1 MSAQPLEDVSEV
13 PAVNSDNVQP
23 EASNTFVL
31 TPQVEAIAERATA
44 YLEAG
49 FPVHLA
55 GPADTGKTTLAF
67 HTAAKRG
74 RPVKL
79 IHGNDEF
86 GVSDLVGQDN
96 GYRRNTVV
104 DNFIHSVVKTEE
116 EVRTFWIDN
125 RVTTAC
131 LNGETLIYDEFN
143 RSRPEVNNLFLSILG
158 EGILNLPN
166 RRHQG
171 AGYLQVHPDFRV
183 IFTSNPEEYAGTH
196 KTQDALMDRLIT
208 IKVGHYDRETE
219 IRVTHSKSGLP
230 PSEAAIVVDIVR
242 ELRAQ
247 SVNHHRPTLRACIA
261 IARVMQNCG
270 IRARADN
277 ALFRD
282 ICRDILDLDTAKVRR
297 DGSALTE
304 SPVDEVVER
313 ISGRHRR
320 PVAVDLQT
328 TSTSAADD

>member
-1 MSAQPLEDVSEV
+1 MSVEALQAVRDV
-13 PAVNSDNVQP
+13 PAMNSDNVQP
-23 EASNTFVL
+23 EASDTFVA
-31 TPQVEAIAERATA
+31 TPQVEALAERASA

-55 GPADTGKTTLAF
+55 GPAGTGKTTLAF
-67 HTAAKRG
+67 HAAAKRG

-86 GVSDLVGQDN
+86 GVSDFVGQDN
-96 GYRRNTVV
+96 GYRRNTLV

-131 LNGETLIYDEFN
+131 INGETLIYDEFN

-171 AGYLQVHPDFRV
+171 AGYLQVHPEFRV

-196 KTQDALMDRLIT
+196 KTQDALMDRMIT
-208 IKVGHYDRETE
+208 MKVSHYDRETE
-219 IRVTHSKSGLP
+219 IRVTQAKSGLP
-230 PSEAAIVVDIVR
+230 ASEAAIVVDIVR
-242 ELRAQ
+242 ELREQ

-261 IARVMQNCG
+261 IATVLQNCKLSP
-270 IRARADN
+270 RADN
-277 ALFRD
+277 LFFRD
-282 ICRDILDLDTAKVRR
+282 ICRDILDMDVAKVRR
-297 DGSALTE
+297 DGNSLDE
-304 SPVDEVVER
+304 SPIDEVVAR
-313 ISGRHRR
+313 ISGRSRR
-320 PVAVDLQT
+320 PKAVPSPRERVL
-328 TSTSAADD
+328 

>member
-1 MSAQPLEDVSEV
+1 MSAQSLAAVSEDSV
-13 PAVNSDNVQP
+13 LNQDTVQP
-23 EASNTFVL
+23 EASDAFVCTPAVEEL
-31 TPQVEAIAERATA
+31 TERASA
-44 YLEAG
+44 YLQAG
-49 FPVHLA
+49 YPVHLA
-55 GPADTGKTTLAF
+55 GPAGTGKTTLAF
-67 HTAAKRG
+67 HAAAKRG

-104 DNFIHSVVKTEE
+104 DNFIHSVVKTQE

-171 AGYLQVHPDFRV
+171 AGYLQVHPEFRV

-196 KTQDALMDRLIT
+196 KTQDALRDRMIT
-208 IKVGHYDRETE
+208 MKIDHYDRETE
-219 IRVTHSKSGLP
+219 IRVTHAKSGLP
-230 PSEAAIVVDIVR
+230 LSEVAIVVDIVR
-242 ELRAQ
+242 ELREQ
-247 SVNHHRPTLRACIA
+247 SVNHHRPTLRASIA
-261 IARVMQNCG
+261 IARIMQDRKITARSNNSFF
-270 IRARADN
+270 RA
-277 ALFRD
+277 
-282 ICRDILDLDTAKVRR
+282 ICRDILDMEIAKVRR
-297 DGSALTE
+297 DGAALVE
-304 SPVDEVVER
+304 SPVDDVVAR
-313 ISGRHRR
+313 ISSRARR
-320 PVAVDLQT
+320 PKIVGQEV
-328 TSTSAADD
+328 

>member
-1 MSAQPLEDVSEV
+1 MMSVEPLEATGEV

-23 EASNTFVL
+23 EASETFVC
-31 TPQVEAIAERATA
+31 TPLVEALAERASA
-44 YLEAG
+44 YLQAG

-55 GPADTGKTTLAF
+55 GPAGTGKTTLAF
-67 HTAAKRG
+67 HAAAKRG

-96 GYRRNTVV
+96 GYRRNTLV

-131 LNGETLIYDEFN
+131 INGETLIYDEFN

-171 AGYLQVHPDFRV
+171 AGYLQVHPEFRV

-196 KTQDALMDRLIT
+196 KTQDALMDRMIT
-208 IKVGHYDRETE
+208 MKVNHYDRETE
-219 IRVTHSKSGLP
+219 IRVTQAKSGLP
-230 PSEAAIVVDIVR
+230 LSEAAIVVDIVR

-247 SVNHHRPTLRACIA
+247 SVTHHRPTLRACIA
-261 IARVMQNCG
+261 IATVMQNCK
-270 IRARADN
+270 ISAREDN
-277 ALFRD
+277 AFFRD
-282 ICRDILDLDTAKVRR
+282 ICRDILDLDVAKVRR
-297 DGSALTE
+297 DGASVGE
-304 SPVDEVVER
+304 SPVDEVVAR
-313 ISGRHRR
+313 FSGKSRR
-320 PVAVDLQT
+320 PKAVAT
-328 TSTSAADD
+328 EG

>member
-1 MSAQPLEDVSEV
+1 MSVHPFQETCEV
-13 PAVNSDNVQP
+13 TAVNNDNVEP
-23 EASNTFVL
+23 EASEEFIS
-31 TPQVEAIAERATA
+31 TPRVEALADRAAA
-44 YLEAG
+44 YLDAG

-55 GPADTGKTTLAF
+55 GPAGTGKTTLAF
-67 HTAAKRG
+67 HAAAKRG

-86 GVSDLVGQDN
+86 GVSDLVGQDS
-96 GYRRNTVV
+96 GYRRNTLV
-104 DNFIHSVVKTEE
+104 DNYIHSVVKTEE

-131 LNGETLIYDEFN
+131 INGETLIYDEFN

-166 RRHQG
+166 RRQQG

-196 KTQDALMDRLIT
+196 KTQDALTDRMIT
-208 IKVGHYDRETE
+208 MKVGHYDRETE
-219 IRVTHSKSGLP
+219 ILVTNAKSGLP
-230 PSEAAIVVDIVR
+230 LNDAAVVVDIVR

-261 IARVMQNCG
+261 IARVLHNRK
-270 IRARADN
+270 ISARSDTAF
-277 ALFRD
+277 LREVY
-282 ICRDILDLDTAKVRR
+282 RDILDVDVAKVSR
-297 DGSALTE
+297 DGNVLTE
-304 SPVDEVVER
+304 SPVDEVVAR
-313 ISGRHRR
+313 VTGRSRG
-320 PVAVDLQT
+320 PQAILQE
-328 TSTSAADD
+328 S

>member
-1 MSAQPLEDVSEV
+1 MSVHALQEACEV

-23 EASNTFVL
+23 EASEEFIS
-31 TPQVEAIAERATA
+31 TPQVEAIADRASA
-44 YLEAG
+44 YLDAG

-55 GPADTGKTTLAF
+55 GPAGTGKTTLAF
-67 HTAAKRG
+67 HAAAKRG

-86 GVSDLVGQDN
+86 GVSDFVGQDS
-96 GYRRNTVV
+96 GYRRNTLV

-131 LNGETLIYDEFN
+131 INGETLIYDEFN

-196 KTQDALMDRLIT
+196 KTQDALMDRMIT
-208 IKVGHYDRETE
+208 MKVGHYDRETE
-219 IRVTHSKSGLP
+219 ILVTNAKSGLP
-230 PSEAAIVVDIVR
+230 LSEAAIVVDIVR
-242 ELRAQ
+242 ELRGQ
-247 SVNHHRPTLRACIA
+247 SVNHNRPTLRACIA
-261 IARVMQNCG
+261 IARVMQNRQ
-270 IRARADN
+270 ISARSDSPF
-277 ALFRD
+277 LRD
-282 ICRDILDLDTAKVRR
+282 IYRDILDMTSAKVRR
-297 DGSALTE
+297 DGNALDE
-304 SPVDEVVER
+304 SPVDEVVAR
-313 ISGRHRR
+313 ISGRFRR
-320 PVAVDLQT
+320 PKAVATEV
-328 TSTSAADD
+328 

>member
-1 MSAQPLEDVSEV
+1 MSVHPFQETCEV
-13 PAVNSDNVQP
+13 TAVNNDNVEP
-23 EASNTFVL
+23 EASEEFIS
-31 TPQVEAIAERATA
+31 TPRVEALADRAAA
-44 YLEAG
+44 YLDAG

-55 GPADTGKTTLAF
+55 GPAGTGKTTLAF
-67 HTAAKRG
+67 HAAAKRG

-86 GVSDLVGQDN
+86 GVSDLVGQDS
-96 GYRRNTVV
+96 GYRRNTLV
-104 DNFIHSVVKTEE
+104 DNYIHSVVKTEE

-131 LNGETLIYDEFN
+131 INGETLIYDEFN

-166 RRHQG
+166 RRQQG

-196 KTQDALMDRLIT
+196 KTQDALTDRMIT
-208 IKVGHYDRETE
+208 MKVGHYDRETE
-219 IRVTHSKSGLP
+219 IQVTNAKSGLP
-230 PSEAAIVVDIVR
+230 LNDAAVDVDIVS

-261 IARVMQNCG
+261 IARVLHNRK
-270 IRARADN
+270 ISARSDTAF
-277 ALFRD
+277 LREVY
-282 ICRDILDLDTAKVRR
+282 RDILDVDVAKVSR
-297 DGSALTE
+297 DGNVLTE
-304 SPVDEVVER
+304 SPVDEVVAR
-313 ISGRHRR
+313 VTGRSRG
-320 PVAVDLQT
+320 PQAILQE
-328 TSTSAADD
+328 S